1 MPSFGDRDI
10 RRSGFVAAALLIT
23 IYGGLLRFEALEANY
38 GWLGQP
44 RWSDQ
49 LARLVT
55 PVIQHLRPSSIV
67 WGPTRD
73 PYVGSDPINYLNYA
87 REMTHFYQGHK
98 REPVFL
104 ALTRGYLWLTGGLDI
119 SVSFASVTGA
129 TLAILATYLL
139 GAAAFSRGVGLGAA
153 LALAIEVTAI
163 SRSFQGWRDD
173 TFMFVVALTGW
184 SFLRLRQQP
193 GRTTG
198 IIAGFAAAAACL
210 TRITSL
216 SFVIPGFLWLLL
228 ETRGRAAQRDVR
240 LAALVLVVLVAPY
253 LVNCARVFGDPFVSI
268 SEHTTYYRA
277 AEGLPHEQPMG
288 VWSYLSTKI
297 GSRPIRSI
305 DTAAEGIVLHP
316 FRNKW
321 DGFDRWGSLLG
332 PLLRLSAAAG
342 MVLAVWS
349 ANGRFLLMLLFASLL
364 PYALTWS
371 VGGGGDWRFTQHAY
385 PFYLVFASWMIGEA
399 VRWTKAL
406 AADESARGWLISRRF
421 AVRLATVVAIVG
433 IMLAGYVAGPFLVN
447 WEALRAGEAITIPV
461 EGRSAWFFS
470 GAWSQPFGHEPV
482 ILRAAQAPLVAL
494 RLPMPRHRDY
504 WMTLRLDPAETV
516 DPERQPHVTVFF
528 NRHPLARLRLT
539 RSAGRVGTYRIR
551 VSRELARPLSRLD
564 LLASHTV
571 PAGESGE
578 HFSSLPPGT
587 PVAFRLWYVRI
598 EPE

>member
-1 MPSFGDRDI
+1 MPSFGKLDV
-10 RRSGFVAAALLIT
+10 RRTGFVAAALVIT
-23 IYGGLLRFEALEANY
+23 LYGGLLRFEALEANY

-44 RWSDQ
+44 AWSER
-49 LARLVT
+49 LARLVG
-55 PVIQHLRPSSIV
+55 PAIKHLRPSSIV

-73 PYVGSDPINYLNYA
+73 PYVGSDPINYLKYA
-87 REMTHFYQGHK
+87 REMTHFYQGHT

-104 ALTRGYLWLTGGLDI
+104 ALTRAYLWLTGGRDI
-119 SVSFASVTGA
+119 SLSFASATGA

-139 GAAAFSRGVGLGAA
+139 GAAAFSKGVGLGAA

-163 SRSFQGWRDD
+163 ARSFEGWRDD

-198 IIAGFAAAAACL
+198 IIAGLAAAAACL

-216 SFVIPGFLWLLL
+216 SFVIPGLLWLLV
-228 ETRGRAAQRDVR
+228 ETRGRAVQKDVR

-321 DGFDRWGSLLG
+321 NGFDRWGTLLG

-342 MVLAVWS
+342 MALAVWS
-349 ANGRFLLMLLFASLL
+349 PNGRFLLMLLFASLL

-371 VGGGGDWRFTQHAY
+371 VGGGGDWRHAARLSFL
-385 PFYLVFASWMIGEA
+385 PDICVLDDCRSRPVDEGARGRRIRTTMADQSALHSANRRGGRDRGDPARRICGWAVPGQLGSASGRRCGDHSCRGTPLVVFQRRMVTA
-399 VRWTKAL
+399 VRSRTS
-406 AADESARGWLISRRF
+406 DTQSGTGSARGPASSHGETQGLLDDFADRSRRN
-421 AVRLATVVAIVG
+421 R
-433 IMLAGYVAGPFLVN
+433 
-447 WEALRAGEAITIPV
+447 R
-461 EGRSAWFFS
+461 S
-470 GAWSQPFGHEPV
+470 GA
-482 ILRAAQAPLVAL
+482 AAG
-494 RLPMPRHRDY
+494 RHR
-504 WMTLRLDPAETV
+504 LSQSAPGGSPAADTQ
-516 DPERQPHVTVFF
+516 R
-528 NRHPLARLRLT
+528 R
-539 RSAGRVGTYRIR
+539 RVGTYRIR
-551 VSRELARPLSRLD
+551 VSR
-564 LLASHTV
+564 
-571 PAGESGE
+571 
-578 HFSSLPPGT
+578 SLPG
-587 PVAFRLWYVRI
+587 R
-598 EPE
+598 